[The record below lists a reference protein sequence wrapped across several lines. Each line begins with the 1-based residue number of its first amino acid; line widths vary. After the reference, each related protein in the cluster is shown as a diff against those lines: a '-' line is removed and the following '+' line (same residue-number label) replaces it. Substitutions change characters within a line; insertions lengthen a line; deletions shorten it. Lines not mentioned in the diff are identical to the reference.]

1 MPDAR
6 CTRGLACNGVEEA
19 HTSIQVQRRHSG
31 IPCAMAL
38 RLIRALPGDEFPFCH
53 RRQRI
58 EICQNPVGPTRL
70 RWLDISH
77 GCQNHTTSP
86 YAAPSPVPPTSEM
99 PTKVVA
105 KALKRRSSAQTL
117 DHSRENP
124 P

>member
-31 IPCAMAL
+31 IPCAMVL

-58 EICQNPVGPTRL
+58 EICQNPVGPTYL
-70 RWLDISH
+70 RWLGHQPRMPGPHDFTVRSALPPARPARCRCEVE
-77 GCQNHTTSP
+77 GEGLET
-86 YAAPSPVPPTSEM
+86 PVVCAT
-99 PTKVVA
+99 
-105 KALKRRSSAQTL
+105 
-117 DHSRENP
+117 
-124 P
+124 